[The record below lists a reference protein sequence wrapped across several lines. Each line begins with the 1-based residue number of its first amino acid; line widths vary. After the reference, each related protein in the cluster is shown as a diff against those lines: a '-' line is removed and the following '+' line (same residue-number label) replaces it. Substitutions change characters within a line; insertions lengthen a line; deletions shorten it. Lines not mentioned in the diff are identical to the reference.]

1 VAVILPAVVVAL
13 AVLVAERL
21 AGLDLTQVFL
31 AQLLCMAVVEPEQI
45 QVQEPHLQ
53 VEEVM
58 TIHQQ
63 QTEAVVDRS
72 QQQIVGLLLQVQ
84 RVL

>member
-1 VAVILPAVVVAL
+1 
-13 AVLVAERL
+13 
-21 AGLDLTQVFL
+21 
-31 AQLLCMAVVEPEQI
+31 MAVVEPEQI

>member
-1 VAVILPAVVVAL
+1 
-13 AVLVAERL
+13 
-21 AGLDLTQVFL
+21 
-31 AQLLCMAVVEPEQI
+31 
-45 QVQEPHLQ
+45 
-53 VEEVM
+53 M